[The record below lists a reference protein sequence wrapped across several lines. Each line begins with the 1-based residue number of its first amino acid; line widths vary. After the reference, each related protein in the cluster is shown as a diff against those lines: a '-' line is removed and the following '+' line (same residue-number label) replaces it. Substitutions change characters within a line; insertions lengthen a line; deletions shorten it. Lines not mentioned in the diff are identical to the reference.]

1 MSRRIIEHC
10 IMCFLLLFSSP
21 AFGQHV
27 LRSGRIRCIRVGD
40 HLVAEHITRNIRHSR
55 SGHRGS
61 DSRLHDADRAH
72 QLAIRSDC
80 HSRLLHSVRRVQHSC
95 RHSFDRGARSMTALE
110 RDTLFVALTRPQ
122 MFAGVT
128 YSLFVANV
136 VVGTELFLIF
146 KSIWTVALVLLL
158 HAIAALLC
166 LREPRFFDL
175 WLARVSKCPRIKNY
189 PVWQCNSYRP

>member
-1 MSRRIIEHC
+1 
-10 IMCFLLLFSSP
+10 
-21 AFGQHV
+21 
-27 LRSGRIRCIRVGD
+27 
-40 HLVAEHITRNIRHSR
+40 
-55 SGHRGS
+55 
-61 DSRLHDADRAH
+61 
-72 QLAIRSDC
+72 
-80 HSRLLHSVRRVQHSC
+80 
-95 RHSFDRGARSMTALE
+95 MTALE

-136 VVGTELFLIF
+136 VVATELFLIF
-146 KSIWTVALVLLL
+146 KSIWTIALALLL